1 MFKLPCPGQERR
13 TREERRHVVISH
25 VVRVLHQGL
34 TKDGLL
40 ADVGEWEVDPHPAGQ
55 GWREMDSEGEE
66 MEREREASSDAESAR
81 VGGMTGRGG
90 YLQRHEVHLKL
101 PAFEIP
107 PHKAVCGGDD
117 QGGGKE
123 GKEGSRAN
131 C

>member
-66 MEREREASSDAESAR
+66 MERERGGHRGMRR
-81 VGGMTGRGG
+81 VRAWGG
-90 YLQRHEVHLKL
+90 
-101 PAFEIP
+101 
-107 PHKAVCGGDD
+107 
-117 QGGGKE
+117 
-123 GKEGSRAN
+123 
-131 C
+131 